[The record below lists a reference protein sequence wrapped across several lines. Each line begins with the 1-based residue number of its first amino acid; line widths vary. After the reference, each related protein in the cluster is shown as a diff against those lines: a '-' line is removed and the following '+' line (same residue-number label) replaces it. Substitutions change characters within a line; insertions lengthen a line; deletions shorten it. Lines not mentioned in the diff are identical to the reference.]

1 MTPLHTLITT
11 APFLTPEQKAQYL
24 ARIPELTPEGV
35 AEITRYLTQALAE
48 YEKQATLIDD
58 AIINEEKKAEIMIGQ
73 QYKNAQHMIEN
84 LVEEGEAKDMEEVLT
99 QL

>member
-1 MTPLHTLITT
+1 MTPLQTLITT

-24 ARIPELTPEGV
+24 ARIPGLSAEGV

-48 YEKQATLIDD
+48 YEKQAALIDD
-58 AIINEEKKAEIMIGQ
+58 AIVREEKNAAIMIEQ
-73 QYKNAQHMIEN
+73 QYKNAQHMIEH